1 MEQAKSKR
9 RECEGFE
16 QLKSLS
22 MGATVLLEGKAVSK
36 RRVLRSR
43 VQIISPGP
51 LFPVIQLRYW
61 NELGFSDCR
70 TNSAAI

>member
-1 MEQAKSKR
+1 
-9 RECEGFE
+9 
-16 QLKSLS
+16 

-36 RRVLRSR
+36 RRVLRSW
-43 VQIISPGP
+43 VQILPPGP
-51 LFPVIQLRYW
+51 LFPVVQIRYW